1 MTVRELSEKNDFE
14 VVCLPDGEREIVG
27 CYCGDL
33 LSWVMGRAKA
43 DQAWITIM
51 SNVNIAA
58 VATLCDTSCI
68 ILSENVNL
76 DDDVKNV
83 AEMKGI
89 NVLRTAMPTYEAA
102 KALSEMI

>member
-1 MTVRELSEKNDFE
+1 MTVNELSQRPDFE
-14 VVCLPDGEREIVG
+14 PICLPDGDREIVG

-68 ILSENVNL
+68 ILSENVSL

-89 NVLRTAMPTYEAA
+89 NVLKTPLPTYEAA
-102 KALSEMI
+102 KALSEII

>member
-1 MTVRELSEKNDFE
+1 MTVKELSEKSGFE
-14 VVCLPDGEREIVG
+14 PICLPDGEREING

-51 SNVNIAA
+51 SNVNIVA

-68 ILSENVNL
+68 ILSENVAL
-76 DDDVKNV
+76 DDDIKAV
-83 AEMKGI
+83 AEAKDVNI
-89 NVLRTAMPTYEAA
+89 LKTALPTYEAA
-102 KALSEMI
+102 KALSEII